1 MKVYSFGDSFTAG
14 IGCDRVWE
22 ESQLGNHPK
31 WDTMTDSEK
40 SIQRGSVANFRENN
54 SFTKKFSD
62 SIGFDSKNF
71 GKAGNSNSN
80 IVQDIVSHS
89 HLFNDGDVV
98 LVGWSSPLRD
108 KVTFWPDNPLHW
120 ISSSKKVRKYFEE
133 VGKTFQIDIN
143 NPEYKNKNYKNKIEI
158 ERFWKVFGKDWLIN
172 GYDEEYHHLQSKQI
186 LYFTQEFLKYFGVKY
201 IFFNAF
207 EPILIREEPLIDMS
221 KYWKGGNESIWSY
234 TKHDENLLEPLG
246 YNLYNGIEARHPSSA
261 GHTHFEKSLTKF
273 YKEVY
278 DG

>member
-14 IGCDRVWE
+14 IGCDSVWE

-40 SIQRGSVANFRENN
+40 SIQRSSVANFRGNN

-62 SIGFDSKNF
+62 SIGCGFKNF
-71 GKAGNSNSN
+71 GLGGNSNQN
-80 IVQDIVSHS
+80 IVQSIVSHS

-98 LVGWSSPLRD
+98 LIGWSSPLRD
-108 KVTFWPDNPLHW
+108 KVTFWPENPLHW
-120 ISSSKKVRKYFEE
+120 ISSSKDQRKHFQKI
-133 VGKTFQIDIN
+133 GKSFPMDFN
-143 NPEYKNKNYKNKIEI
+143 KLEYKNYKNKMEI
-158 ERFWKVFGKDWLIN
+158 EEFWDEFGKDWFVK

-207 EPILIREEPLIDMS
+207 EHILIREEPIIDMS
-221 KYWKGGNESIWSY
+221 KYWKGGDESIYSY
-234 TKHDENLLEPLG
+234 IKHDENLLEPKFG
-246 YNLYNGIEARHPSSA
+246 YNLYPGVEARHPSSA
-261 GHTHFEKSLTKF
+261 GHTYFQKSLTKF